1 MDTSAKG
8 NEIWNTALGEIETKV
23 NKPIFQ
29 TWFKYP
35 KTKGKDFS
43 DNVLIVE
50 TENGFV
56 SNYLESRMYS
66 VISDV
71 LQNQIKKEIEI
82 KFVVNGSEK
91 NVLPKNTNEI
101 VSFKKSEGIKINSD
115 YTFENFVLGPSNELA
130 HAASLSVS
138 DKPGKAYNPLMIY
151 SEVGLGKTHLLHA
164 IANKL
169 NNKNLNFYYLTCE
182 DFTNEYIKSIRTNST
197 EKFREKYRNIDA
209 LLLDD
214 IQFLMGKEQ
223 TQEGFFHTFNA
234 LHLSGRQIVI
244 TSDRPISGLKLL
256 EDRITSRLS
265 GGLVADIQFPDFETR
280 LDILKK
286 KSLIKK
292 INLSEEILSY
302 IANKVYHNVREMEG
316 ALNKVLAL
324 FELTGKK
331 PDLEVAEE
339 LLDAPEVSEIF
350 SDPDEIIQQVANY
363 YQIKLEDIKGKSRE
377 QKFAIPRQVAMFIL
391 REDSKINLNS
401 IGKLFGGRDHSTVLH
416 AIRRIQTDAATNQ
429 NLRRDLLSLRS
440 SIINKGE

>member
-1 MDTSAKG
+1 MDLVTNG
-8 NEIWNTALGEIETKV
+8 DDIWKTALGDIETKV
-23 NKPIFQ
+23 TKPIFE

-35 KTKGKDFS
+35 KTKAKDFS
-43 DNVLIVE
+43 DNVLIIE
-50 TENGFV
+50 AANGFV
-56 SNYLESRMYS
+56 SDYLETRMFS
-66 VISDV
+66 VISDAV
-71 LQNQIKKEIEI
+71 RKQTKKDVDI
-82 KFVVNGSEK
+82 KFVVNGLDYVPDVNSNAQSIK
-91 NVLPKNTNEI
+91 STNTA
-101 VSFKKSEGIKINSD
+101 GIRINSH

-138 DKPGKAYNPLMIY
+138 DTPGKTYNPLMIY

-169 NNKNLNFYYLTCE
+169 NQKKLNFYYLTCE

-197 EKFREKYRNIDA
+197 EKFRNKYRGIDA

-234 LHLSGRQIVI
+234 LHMSGKQIVI

-265 GGLVADIQFPDFETR
+265 GGLVVDIQFPDYETR
-280 LDILKK
+280 LDILKQK
-286 KSLIKK
+286 AKIKK
-292 INLSEEILSY
+292 INLEDEILSF
-302 IANKVYHNVREMEG
+302 IAKRVYHNVREMEG
-316 ALNKVLAL
+316 SLNKVLAL
-324 FELTGKK
+324 SELTGKK
-331 PDLEVAEE
+331 PDLEVTEE
-339 LLDAPEVSEIF
+339 LLGAPEDSGVF
-350 SDPDEIIQQVANY
+350 SDPDVIISKVANY
-363 YQIKLEDIKGKSRE
+363 YQIKIEDLKGKSRE
-377 QKFAIPRQVAMFIL
+377 QRYATPRQIAMFIL
-391 REDSKINLNS
+391 REDSKINLSS

-440 SIINKGE
+440 SIINKE